1 MLNILA
7 YSKFKNKNNTTFN
20 IQFTILIIIK
30 NIHIDCRGKN
40 LNINQSGF

>member
-7 YSKFKNKNNTTFN
+7 CSKFKNKNNTTFN
-20 IQFTILIIIK
+20 IQLTILIIIK